1 MTTLSTETGLRT
13 AVPVDLDEVDL
24 RALLVRSLIHLTL
37 LTLSAIM
44 VGPFVWALLTSITPP
59 NEIFTT
65 VRNPIPADPTIE
77 NYVNLWENHPFDR
90 WILNSLIITTGAVFF
105 SLLFDSLAGFVLAKG
120 EFRGRYAVYLLVI
133 GTLVIPPQTVIVPL
147 YVMMGW
153 IGWLNTYWAMMII
166 VVAGPFGTFMMRQF
180 YVTVPDSML
189 EAARMDGCN
198 TLQIYLRIMLPM
210 GKPALASL
218 AVFKFVFMWGA
229 FLWPLIVADRS
240 AMFPVQVGIGL
251 LSGQYGQTL
260 WGEVLAASLLTALP
274 VIVAYAFA
282 QRTFMEG
289 IALSG
294 GKG

>member
-1 MTTLSTETGLRT
+1 MRLSTERAASQLSI
-13 AVPVDLDEVDL
+13 PKSSDWDL
-24 RALLVRSLIHLTL
+24 REIAVRLLIHIALLTISI
-37 LTLSAIM
+37 IM
-44 VGPFVWALLTSITPP
+44 VGPFVWAFLTSITPADQ
-59 NEIFTT
+59 IFAT
-65 VRNPIPADPTIE
+65 VRNPVPSEPTIE
-77 NYVNLWENHPFDR
+77 NYRNLWVNFPFDR

-120 EFRGRYAVYLLVI
+120 EFRGRYFVYLLVI
-133 GTLVIPPQTVIVPL
+133 GTLVIPPQVVIVPL
-147 YVMMGW
+147 YIMMGH
-153 IGWLNTYWAMMII
+153 INWLNTYWAMMVII
-166 VVAGPFGTFMMRQF
+166 VAGPFGTFMMRQF
-180 YVTVPDSML
+180 YVTVPDSVL

-198 TLQIYLRIMLPM
+198 TLQIYTRIMLPM

-229 FLWPLIVADRS
+229 FLWPLIVADRE

-251 LSGQYGQTL
+251 LSGQYGQVL

-274 VIVAYAFA
+274 IIVAYLFA